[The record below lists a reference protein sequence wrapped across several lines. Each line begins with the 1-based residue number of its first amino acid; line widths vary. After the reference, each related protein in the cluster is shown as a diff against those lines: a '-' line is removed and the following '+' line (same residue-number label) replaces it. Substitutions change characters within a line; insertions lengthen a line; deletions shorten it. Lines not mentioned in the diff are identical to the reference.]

1 MDLLFKIKRFVL
13 FDYGLI
19 DRTCDKS
26 KYIVNKKCG
35 IANSVNHIL
44 ERLELIHII
53 LSLLKN
59 KTYIM

>member
-1 MDLLFKIKRFVL
+1 MDFVL